1 MFTEERLEFTSLTQ
15 YWYKKHGAELE
26 NISRAISKVQEIL
39 KVNQLIYYS
48 SVIVGWNTFLITSL
62 ITVLS

>member
-48 SVIVGWNTFLITSL
+48 SVIVG
-62 ITVLS
+62 